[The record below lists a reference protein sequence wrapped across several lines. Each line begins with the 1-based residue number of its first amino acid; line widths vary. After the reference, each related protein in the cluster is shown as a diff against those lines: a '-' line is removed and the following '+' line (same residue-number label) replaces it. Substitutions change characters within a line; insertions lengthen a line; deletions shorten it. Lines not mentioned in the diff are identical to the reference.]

1 MARQNQP
8 SVIKEPS
15 LSFWKAILLII
26 ILVLG
31 MVALFAIFIY
41 LFVQGAQQMGL
52 PTIANI
58 AIFVIISGIFAWL
71 VKRLT
76 DIISGLSRRWFPETD
91 EDNSTT

>member
-1 MARQNQP
+1 
-8 SVIKEPS
+8 
-15 LSFWKAILLII
+15 
-26 ILVLG
+26 

-91 EDNSTT
+91 EDNSTTWPDFARLTLYLVESQ